1 MSGSSTRKT
10 FGPLSRITL
19 AVALAAACTLM
30 AAPGAKT
37 KAKRG
42 EAALDPAKVDPV
54 LVALEATPPSAEQ
67 LARTAWY
74 REAKFGMF
82 IHWGLYAV
90 PAGEWNGREV
100 AGTGEW
106 IMNRAKI
113 PVKQYEQLAGRF
125 NPVKFDAEQWVEL
138 AKDAGMKY
146 MVLTSKH
153 HDGFAM
159 FGSKVSPYNIVDA
172 TPFKRDALKELSAA
186 CRKLDMPLGCY
197 YSQSQDWH
205 QPGGAAS
212 GGSWDP
218 GQQGA
223 FDDYLRKIAEPQVR
237 EILTGY
243 GPMALVWFDT
253 PLNMND
259 ERAKRFVDLVTQ
271 LQPKCLIN
279 GRLRADR
286 HGFDYISMRDNAVP
300 NRVVPGVWETPAT
313 LNDTWG
319 FKRNDQNWKT
329 PAELVFKLVDIVSKG
344 GNYLLNVGPDAT
356 GVIPQPSRNAL
367 RAVGRWLK
375 VNGEAIYGTGPTPF
389 GSELGRVTGIK
400 VVEKDGKKKKEEV
413 VEGDKGWRCTVKPG
427 KLYIHFFQ
435 WPTVFELE
443 GVKSKATRA
452 YLLADTNRI
461 ALKLSQSGGKL
472 TVDLPAKPPGEIAS
486 VLCIEI
492 AEAKH

>member
-1 MSGSSTRKT
+1 MKISGT
-10 FGPLSRITL
+10 LNWISRLPMVVAMAATAC
-19 AVALAAACTLM
+19 AVM
-30 AAPGAKT
+30 AAPGRQGKS
-37 KAKRG
+37 KAV
-42 EAALDPAKVDPV
+42 ESALDPAKADPV
-54 LVALEATPPSAEQ
+54 LVALEASPPSPEQ

-82 IHWGLYAV
+82 IHWGLYAA
-90 PAGEWNGREV
+90 PAGEWNGKEIPP
-100 AGTGEW
+100 GGGEW

-113 PVKQYEQLAGRF
+113 PVKEYEQLAGRF
-125 NPVKFDAEQWVEL
+125 NPVKFNAAEWVKL
-138 AKDAGMKY
+138 AKDSGMRY

-172 TPFKRDALKELSAA
+172 TPFKRDVFKELSEA
-186 CRKLDMPLGCY
+186 CRNQDMPLGFY

-205 QPGGAAS
+205 HPGGAVA

-218 GQQGA
+218 AQQGD

-243 GPMALVWFDT
+243 GPLALVWFDT
-253 PLNMND
+253 PLNMNE
-259 ERAKRFVDLVTQ
+259 ERATRFVDLVSQ

-319 FKRNDQNWKT
+319 FRKNDHNWKT
-329 PAELVFKLVDIVSKG
+329 PAELVFKLVDIASKG

-356 GVIPQPSRNAL
+356 GVIPQPSQDAL

-375 VNGEAIYGTGPTPF
+375 VNGEAIYGAGPTPF
-389 GSELGRVTGIK
+389 GDELGKVAGTR
-400 VVEKDGKKKKEEV
+400 VVEKNGRKKKEEV
-413 VEGDKGWRCTVKPG
+413 VEGDQGWRCTVKPG
-427 KLYIHFFQ
+427 KLYIHLFK
-435 WPTVFELE
+435 WPAAFELD
-443 GVKSKATRA
+443 GVNGKATRA
-452 YLLADTNRI
+452 YLLADANHTS
-461 ALKLSQSGGKL
+461 LKLSQTGGKL
-472 TVDLPAKPPGEIAS
+472 TVELPAKAPGEFAS
-486 VLCIEI
+486 VLCIETG
-492 AEAKH
+492 ETN